1 MTISIEDDA
10 VEVTSELEAA
20 FAERYVDSLTAFYL
34 ARGTAVA
41 PGDIQVTVSP
51 AAPRGARRA
60 LLQDAAP
67 GASLEAGVSLLFPF
81 SEIDFDVIRD
91 TGVEEATALLRES
104 AAAGAADAPA
114 PPEPFAS
121 GEEILP
127 AVLLVAADVRERFDA
142 ARLAASSRFS
152 VGADPAALGG
162 RCAGGLFSV
171 RVPCEEPVRL
181 SDLGFASAGEGGALG
196 AVLAAVSASAQG
208 CPGDTSLPSVRASDT
223 DVLVCSARGGA
234 GAQLLVQA
242 ARSPSV
248 VDAIVAGSMRLS
260 SAAPAAAAPA
270 GAGASSAADAASLL
284 NIKRSLGS
292 PALFSWSPETVAQM
306 CGGWLGV
313 ECDAIGR
320 VRRLRLTDGE
330 LAGDVRELKWLGYLS
345 DLAAVDLAS
354 DALVGEAAELAG
366 VLRGVALLA
375 ELRLAAPGIRGDI
388 TGVSQ
393 LPLLRRLELSL
404 PNCRGDLRM
413 VEPLAG
419 LERLTVMSNAVTG
432 NVTRSVGG
440 LPKLQR
446 LSLVGPMVGSGAEL
460 PMGGGMEDVLTLGRG
475 FELLGEEELLS
486 TFERVFPEAPGGAS
500 AEEDACVDVGG
511 SFCDAF
517 LKAPECQQD
526 SELGRRLREQCEKS
540 CAVCGGCA
548 DALDICPT
556 VATEALCATERIRS
570 QCPLSCGACGLGPG
584 R

>member
-1 MTISIEDDA
+1 MLGDVSSVSASVVVQETVVSVFCTPCDPPESCPAPSTSAVGPCPPGSRVIVPSQTKARTASADIVLPPDVTVTVASVAVVPGVGGAPPNVIVTISIEDDA

-104 AAAGAADAPA
+104 SAAGAADAPA

-152 VGADPAALGG
+152 VSADPAALGG

-260 SAAPAAAAPA
+260 SGGP
-270 GAGASSAADAASLL
+270 GSSSDDRGGGGRGSAAGTQAA
-284 NIKRSLGS
+284 
-292 PALFSWSPETVAQM
+292 FDM
-306 CGGWLGV
+306 
-313 ECDAIGR
+313 
-320 VRRLRLTDGE
+320 
-330 LAGDVRELKWLGYLS
+330 
-345 DLAAVDLAS
+345 
-354 DALVGEAAELAG
+354 
-366 VLRGVALLA
+366 
-375 ELRLAAPGIRGDI
+375 
-388 TGVSQ
+388 
-393 LPLLRRLELSL
+393 
-404 PNCRGDLRM
+404 
-413 VEPLAG
+413 
-419 LERLTVMSNAVTG
+419 
-432 NVTRSVGG
+432 
-440 LPKLQR
+440 
-446 LSLVGPMVGSGAEL
+446 
-460 PMGGGMEDVLTLGRG
+460 GRG
-475 FELLGEEELLS
+475 
-486 TFERVFPEAPGGAS
+486 
-500 AEEDACVDVGG
+500 
-511 SFCDAF
+511 
-517 LKAPECQQD
+517 
-526 SELGRRLREQCEKS
+526 EQ
-540 CAVCGGCA
+540 
-548 DALDICPT
+548 
-556 VATEALCATERIRS
+556 RY
-570 QCPLSCGACGLGPG
+570 QGL
-584 R
+584 